1 MPVEA
6 KELTFTYNA
15 GSPFETAALDHVNF
29 TIKDG
34 EFIGIIGHTG
44 SGKSTLIQHLNG
56 LIKPT
61 SGTVIVDGLD
71 LSDKETSLKEV
82 RRRIGLVFQ
91 YPEYQLFEETV
102 RQDVAFGPKNLGLP
116 QDEIDRRVRS
126 AMELADLDYDAIAE
140 KSPFE
145 LSGGQKR
152 RVAIAGVLAM
162 EPNVLILDEPTAGL
176 DPYGRDYILNL
187 VKTWHDKGRTIIMVS
202 HSMED
207 VARLADRIFVMN
219 HGKLEMQGTPDEIF
233 SKEEHLR
240 AIGLDVPQVTS
251 LAGRLNAL
259 GFDLPGNVH
268 TMDDMEKALCAALGG
283 EARA

>member
-1 MPVEA
+1 M
-6 KELTFTYNA
+6 
-15 GSPFETAALDHVNF
+15 
-29 TIKDG
+29 
-34 EFIGIIGHTG
+34 
-44 SGKSTLIQHLNG
+44 
-56 LIKPT
+56 
-61 SGTVIVDGLD
+61 
-71 LSDKETSLKEV
+71 
-82 RRRIGLVFQ
+82 
-91 YPEYQLFEETV
+91 
-102 RQDVAFGPKNLGLP
+102 
-116 QDEIDRRVRS
+116 
-126 AMELADLDYDAIAE
+126 
-140 KSPFE
+140 
-145 LSGGQKR
+145 
-152 RVAIAGVLAM
+152 
-162 EPNVLILDEPTAGL
+162 GL

-259 GFDLPGNVH
+259 GFDLPGNIH

>member
-1 MPVEA
+1 MKRKTLPAEA
-6 KELTFTYNA
+6 GRAEGGRTLDPIISIRGLKKTYHV
-15 GSPFETAALDHVNF
+15 GEERVHALNGVDLD
-29 TIKDG
+29 IYPG
-34 EFIGIIGHTG
+34 EFVCIIGRSG

-71 LSDKETSLKEV
+71 LSNKETSLKEV

-116 QDEIDRRVRS
+116 QDEIDRRVHS

-219 HGKLEMQGTPDEIF
+219 HGKLEMQGTP
-233 SKEEHLR
+233 
-240 AIGLDVPQVTS
+240 AVCATS
-251 LAGRLNAL
+251 
-259 GFDLPGNVH
+259 
-268 TMDDMEKALCAALGG
+268 
-283 EARA
+283 

>member
-1 MPVEA
+1 MP
-6 KELTFTYNA
+6 
-15 GSPFETAALDHVNF
+15 GSPFETKALDDVSLK
-29 TIKDG
+29 IEDG
-34 EFIGIIGHTG
+34 EFIGVIGHTG
-44 SGKSTLIQHLNG
+44 SGKSTLIAYMDALERAKEGHVFVNG
-56 LIKPT
+56 VDLGA
-61 SGTVIVDGLD
+61 SGVNLTQIRR
-71 LSDKETSLKEV
+71 EV
-82 RRRIGLVFQ
+82 GLVFQ

-102 RQDVAFGPKNLGLP
+102 GQDVAFGPKNLGLP
-116 QDEIDRRVRS
+116 EAEIAASVKRALALVGLDER
-126 AMELADLDYDAIAE
+126 IAQA
-140 KSPFE
+140 SPFA

-259 GFDLPGNVH
+259 GFDLPGNIH